1 MRQAGDILVVDDEID
16 IVNLVVEL
24 LQDEGYDVRSA
35 FNGEMALAAIA
46 QQQPAMILMDM
57 YMPQMTG
64 IMLLEQMRTN
74 GIVDIPV
81 IFMTA
86 SPRAAEPLLNMD
98 LVDYLAKPFD
108 IDQLLQCVARN
119 LGRDPAAGAS
129 STTSMTAPQ
138 N

>member
-1 MRQAGDILVVDDEID
+1 MPQAGDILVVDDEAD

-24 LQDEGYDVRSA
+24 LQDEGYEVRSA

-64 IMLLEQMRTN
+64 IMLLEHIRTN
-74 GIVDIPV
+74 GISDIPV
-81 IFMTA
+81 VLMTA
-86 SPRAAEPLLNMD
+86 SPRVAEPLLNMD

-119 LGRDPAAGAS
+119 LGRDVATGAS
-129 STTSMTAPQ
+129 SSTARPASQ
-138 N
+138 S